1 MNYTSLSD
9 ATVERVD
16 PHTVKIC
23 WEPPFKQPTISVF
36 AGSGAH
42 APERKIPATDSDSGC
57 LNISGLNPHVRYYY
71 QVEDVNGIS
80 LMAAERRVLLEG
92 AVNFRDIGG
101 YRTQDGRQVQWGK
114 VFRADGLSRL
124 TDNDHRLMKH
134 MGIRRIIDFR
144 TPAEIKSSPDRL
156 PGDGSMSH
164 VNLAVSHGPID
175 FVEALK
181 RLKKGDSTWL
191 TPDFMVN
198 GYVNNID
205 NFAHVWGG
213 VINEVA
219 LSDGDPVVFH
229 CTGGKDRTG
238 TCAAL
243 ILLSLGVPEETV
255 IDDHQLSNIYI
266 ADLLPAVYASIASY
280 GVDPDIVFP
289 YLTAPRNCILAVLDH
304 IRDKY
309 GSAANYLET
318 TAGVSRNAQELLKKK
333 MLI

>member
-1 MNYTSLSD
+1 MNDTPLYD
-9 ATVERVD
+9 AKVERLD
-16 PHTVKIC
+16 SQTVKLC
-23 WEPPFKQPTISVF
+23 WEPKETQPSISIF
-36 AGSGAH
+36 AGAGAH
-42 APERKIPATDSDSGC
+42 APERKIPATDSKSGC
-57 LNISGLNPHVRYYY
+57 LDISGLDPHIRYYY
-71 QVEDVNGIS
+71 QVEDENGFS
-80 LMAAERRVLLEG
+80 LMTAERRVPLEG

-101 YRTQDGRQVQWGK
+101 YRTQDGQRIQWGK
-114 VFRADGLSRL
+114 VFRSDGLSRL
-124 TDNDHRLMKH
+124 THSDHRLMKH
-134 MGIRRIIDFR
+134 MGISRIIDFR
-144 TPAEIKSSPDRL
+144 TQAEVKSSPDRL
-156 PGDGSMSH
+156 PEDGSMSH

-181 RLKKGDSTWL
+181 RLKKGDSSWL

-205 NFAHVWGG
+205 KFAHVWGG

-219 LSDGDPVVFH
+219 HSDGAPVLFH

-243 ILLSLGVPEETV
+243 ILLALGVSEETV
-255 IDDHQLSNIYI
+255 VDDHQLSNIYI

-304 IRDKY
+304 INIKY

-318 TAGVSRNAQELLKKK
+318 KAGVSRSNQELLKKK
-333 MLI
+333 LLG